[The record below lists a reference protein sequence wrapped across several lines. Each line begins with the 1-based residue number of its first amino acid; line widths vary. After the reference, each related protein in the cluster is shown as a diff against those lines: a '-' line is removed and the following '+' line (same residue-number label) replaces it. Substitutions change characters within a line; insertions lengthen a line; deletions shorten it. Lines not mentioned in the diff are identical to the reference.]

1 MDQLFTNRSTIAWFT
16 LAECVLRKEQTK
28 AFKSLKLLS
37 YLMKDQALALQL
49 EGDIFLAFNESG
61 KALACYIKAV
71 ELFKKHKKNAAS
83 ERLHKLVI
91 SLSTLYSVED
101 STNSLFYENS

>member
-1 MDQLFTNRSTIAWFT
+1 MDQLFTKRSTIAWFT

-37 YLMKDQALALQL
+37 YLMNDQALALQL
-49 EGDIFLAFNESG
+49 EGDLFLSFNESE
-61 KALACYIKAV
+61 KALACYIQAV

-83 ERLHKLVI
+83 ERLHKLVL
-91 SLSTLYSVED
+91 SLSTLYSVAVQTD
-101 STNSLFYENS
+101 CLFYENS

>member
-37 YLMKDQALALQL
+37 YLVKDQALALQL
-49 EGDIFLAFNESG
+49 EGDLFLAFNELE
-61 KALACYIKAV
+61 KALACYVQAV
-71 ELFKKHKKNAAS
+71 ELFEKHKKNAAS
-83 ERLHKLVI
+83 ERLHKLII
-91 SLSTLYSVED
+91 SLSTLSSVTVD
-101 STNSLFYENS
+101 SDYLIYRNS